1 MSCSVSLSGPIYKHT
16 SGPHSALSIMS
27 SCLHGSRLWEIHTV
41 QYRTGQDSTAGR
53 NYCFHFFLTDSF
65 LLYVKTPGLKLLR
78 SKSKSFFYGFCLTS
92 RLRFKKIQ
100 LKDAYTKKKILRL
113 KAGNKKRLTFLAS

>member
-1 MSCSVSLSGPIYKHT
+1 MGDTYSSV
-16 SGPHSALSIMS
+16 
-27 SCLHGSRLWEIHTV
+27 
-41 QYRTGQDSTAGR
+41 QDRTGQYGWKKLLFS
-53 NYCFHFFLTDSF
+53 FFLTDSF